1 MIIKNTNQRGAVS
14 LFIVVFSAL
23 LITIVTI
30 GFVGIMVKDQQQAS
44 TTDLSQSAYDSAQ
57 SGVEDAKRAILR
69 YQSICASGG
78 DCVAAAK
85 EIDSSDPNSTLKCNQ
100 AITKTLAGVVMA
112 NNEVKVQTQAGNSN
126 ESALDQ
132 AYTCVK
138 INLNTDDYVGVLAQD
153 ASKVIPLVSTKP
165 FNRIKIEWFSIKD
178 IAGNTTT
185 VDVPL
190 FGAGVP
196 LLGQSSWTSAAAPN
210 RPSIMRAQLIQFAA
224 SGFSLSDFDDTGSN
238 IKASN
243 NTLFLYPTTIGA
255 SDKYFN
261 ADARKTAKNIPQI
274 SCSTSLAV
282 EIYSCS
288 ATIVLPQA
296 VVATND
302 HVEYLN
308 LTSLYKKSN
317 YRVTLIDS
325 AGALVQF
332 NAVQPSIDST
342 GRTNN
347 LFRRVQSRVELV
359 DSNFPYP
366 EAELDLTGSL
376 CKNFIITDKVSDYT
390 AANSITNGGKTI
402 NGCTP

>member
-85 EIDSSDPNSTLKCNQ
+85 EIDSSDPNSALKCNQ

-165 FNRIKIEWFSIKD
+165 FDRIKIEWFSIKD

-185 VDVPL
+185 VDVPS

-196 LLGQSSWTSAAAPN
+196 LLGQSSWTSATTPN

-238 IKASN
+238 LKASN
-243 NTLFLYPTTIGA
+243 NTLFLYPTDVVAPTK
-255 SDKYFN
+255 DFK
-261 ADARKTAKNIPQI
+261 ADARKTTKVIPQI
-274 SCSTSLAV
+274 SCNNDLTAA
-282 EIYSCS
+282 IYSCS
-288 ATIVLPQA
+288 ATIMLPQP
-296 VVATND
+296 VAAND

-317 YRVTLIDS
+317 YRVTLLN
-325 AGALVQF
+325 GAQLVQF

-390 AANSITNGGKTI
+390 AANNITNGGKTI